1 MEPIRG
7 TNISL
12 ALALIDIQAAENQQ
26 KASMA
31 GTKLVLDSQR
41 MEGQELVK
49 MLEGLGTVVDTY
61 V

>member
-1 MEPIRG
+1 MEPLRG
-7 TNISL
+7 TDISL
-12 ALALIDIQAAENQQ
+12 ALALIGIKAAETQE
-26 KASMA
+26 KAGMA

-41 MEGQELVK
+41 MEGRELVK

>member
-12 ALALIDIQAAENQQ
+12 ALALIDIQATENQQ